1 MSRVRSSVACSSW
14 GRGLWHGLAVLLV
27 WAITR
32 ASAADAWPAVP
43 GAVFAVPS
51 ADITKPVV
59 AFDGKGRPL
68 LAFEAAP
75 RARGL
80 IGRCHEFVCDG
91 GSFHAREA
99 GGWVGRRVAEA
110 DAFSIEATLVPAVA
124 PPVVTARL
132 EAAAA
137 TGTVLA
143 FADDTAEDVAL
154 VQGAAGL
161 GMRVAG
167 GPAIDLFAVEAGRP
181 VHVVVCGGDGRWT
194 AYRDGGAV
202 ASGRLPANATRW
214 GERQLVLGASWKGD
228 GPWRGRLEGVAIF
241 PRVLTAAEVAAEA
254 RAAAALRA
262 DRKPARQ
269 VRFRG
274 TLVRQAETADVA
286 EIRPYTRS
294 LSAAAYRVDEVVA
307 GDWAEPTITVFHWMV
322 MDGRRLPL
330 ADRQAGA
337 EVDLIVEPLAEHP
350 QLESSRRDELTDGD
364 LAADVFYCES
374 EPPR

>member
-1 MSRVRSSVACSSW
+1 MIHARFRVAGALRGCSLWSR
-14 GRGLWHGLAVLLV
+14 LAVGLV
-27 WAITR
+27 WTVAVSAAAR
-32 ASAADAWPAVP
+32 AADAWPAIP
-43 GAVFAVPS
+43 GAVFAVRS

-59 AFDGKGRPL
+59 AFDGKGRQL

-75 RARGL
+75 RDRGL
-80 IGRCHEFVCDG
+80 IGRFHEFVCDG

-99 GGWVGRRVAEA
+99 GGWIGRRVAEA
-110 DAFSIEATLVPAVA
+110 EAFTIEATLVPAVA
-124 PPVVTARL
+124 APAEP
-132 EAAAA
+132 
-137 TGTVLA
+137 GTVLA
-143 FADDTAEDVAL
+143 FADDAAEDVAL
-154 VQGAAGL
+154 VQGSAGL
-161 GMRVAG
+161 GIRVG
-167 GPAIDLFAVEAGRP
+167 VGPTIELFAVEAGRP
-181 VHVVVCGGDGRWT
+181 VHVVVCCGGGRWT
-194 AYRDGGAV
+194 AYRDGRSAAG
-202 ASGRLPANATRW
+202 GRLPAAATRW
-214 GERQLVLGASWKGD
+214 GERQLVLGASWMGD
-228 GPWRGRLEGVAIF
+228 GPWRGRIEGVAIF
-241 PRVLTAAEVAAEA
+241 PRMLTADEVAVEA
-254 RAAAALRA
+254 GAVTAARA
-262 DRKPARQ
+262 DRRPARR

-294 LSAAAYRVDEVVA
+294 LTAAQYRVDKVLA

-374 EPPR
+374 ERPL